1 MTAWALASAGV
12 DGPGAAG
19 GRGARRS
26 LDEQL
31 VALADEELRLLAGGV
46 GDHLPAELAER
57 VLRVRA
63 ERLRLLDPRGP

>member
-1 MTAWALASAGV
+1 VGDRLGPAGT
-12 DGPGAAG
+12 
-19 GRGARRS
+19 GRGRRLLSAARAS
-26 LDEQL
+26 LDEGL
-31 VALADEELRLLAGGV
+31 VALADDELRLLAGGV

>member
-1 MTAWALASAGV
+1 MVG
-12 DGPGAAG
+12 
-19 GRGARRS
+19 GARRS

-63 ERLRLLDPRGP
+63 ERLRLLDPRRP

>member
-1 MTAWALASAGV
+1 VVG
-12 DGPGAAG
+12 
-19 GRGARRS
+19 GARRS